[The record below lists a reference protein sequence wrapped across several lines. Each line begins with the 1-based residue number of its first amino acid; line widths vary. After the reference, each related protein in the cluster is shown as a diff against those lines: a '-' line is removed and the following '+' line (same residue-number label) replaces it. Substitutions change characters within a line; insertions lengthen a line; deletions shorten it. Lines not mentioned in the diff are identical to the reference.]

1 MAARTER
8 QILTYLHRWGANR
21 LRRVFFRANR
31 STIWSLTQGGSV
43 LNLHAAFRT
52 APAEILAH
60 FAVVAREAH
69 RRTDAYRSSADVV
82 RMWEGLDLE
91 MRRIRR
97 EHRLRRPTSPRR
109 HRRVHGPGPCC
120 ATSEQRVYLKRLYNY
135 LNRTRFDGRLP
146 SDIQVR
152 LSNRMTTGIG
162 QMVPG
167 HDAGGRRYVVE
178 LALNV
183 DLMLEG
189 NGRERI
195 DTLVHEMAHAAD
207 WLFGSGL
214 GHGEGWRRW
223 ARYAGCRERACAE
236 HPIRRRARG
245 VSHVTRVP
253 RLPWAARFRAA

>member
-1 MAARTER
+1 
-8 QILTYLHRWGANR
+8 
-21 LRRVFFRANR
+21 
-31 STIWSLTQGGSV
+31 
-43 LNLHAAFRT
+43 
-52 APAEILAH
+52 
-60 FAVVAREAH
+60 
-69 RRTDAYRSSADVV
+69 
-82 RMWEGLDLE
+82 
-91 MRRIRR
+91 
-97 EHRLRRPTSPRR
+97 
-109 HRRVHGPGPCC
+109 
-120 ATSEQRVYLKRLYNY
+120 
-135 LNRTRFDGRLP
+135 
-146 SDIQVR
+146 
-152 LSNRMTTGIG
+152 MTTGIG

-207 WLFGSGL
+207 WLLGGGL
-214 GHGEGWRRW
+214 GHGDGWKRW

-253 RLPWAARFRAA
+253 RLPWAARFQAA